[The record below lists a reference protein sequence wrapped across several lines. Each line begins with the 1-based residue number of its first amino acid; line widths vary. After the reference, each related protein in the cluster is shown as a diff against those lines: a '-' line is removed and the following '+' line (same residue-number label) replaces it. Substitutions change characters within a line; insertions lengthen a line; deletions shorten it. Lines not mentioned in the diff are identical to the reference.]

1 MMDPASLRK
10 AGDAGL
16 NCELCNMPI
25 GAALFLLV
33 TGHMVLNST
42 MDQTDTGLLKAPR
55 SKCRHFRQA
64 RPHGALLGSLIIS
77 RRWGTGGTDKP
88 DNPHEKRIV
97 GDQGCPHPEQA
108 LRERGLMGRWTGR
121 SSSA

>member
-1 MMDPASLRK
+1 
-10 AGDAGL
+10 
-16 NCELCNMPI
+16 
-25 GAALFLLV
+25 
-33 TGHMVLNST
+33 MVLNST

-88 DNPHEKRIV
+88 DNPHETRIV

-108 LRERGLMGRWTGR
+108 LRERNRPHGTLDGPLIVSMNDMNEHRVNDMNEHRVRW
-121 SSSA
+121 